1 MSWLLDKLGVGLKDI
16 PRELLRA
23 LAPLE
28 RTIGYR
34 FKDRAF
40 LVGALKHRSALHK
53 LQEDR
58 SYSNE
63 RLEFLG
69 DAVLDLIIAE
79 YFYHLFPT
87 MVEGHLTQL
96 RSVIVSGSS
105 LVGAAK
111 KLGLGDYIILSENED
126 RAGGRERSSIL
137 EDSFEAIIGAIYLDG
152 GMKPAREFIETHLL
166 DNWRE
171 IVTRDEFVNFKSL
184 ILEHAQANHWPNP
197 EYRLVEES
205 GPDHSKQFVVE
216 LILNNESHG
225 IGEGPSKKV
234 AEQKAASVAARKFGL
249 LHDREDLFG
258 HEENGDDAD
267 EDLSNE

>member
-1 MSWLLDKLGVGLKDI
+1 MSWLLEKLGVGLKDI
-16 PRELLRA
+16 PRELIRA

-28 RTIGYR
+28 RAIGYR
-34 FKDRAF
+34 FKNRAF
-40 LVGALKHRSALHK
+40 LIGALKHRSALHK

-58 SYSNE
+58 SASNE

-79 YFYHLFPT
+79 YFYNLFPS

-111 KLGLGDYIILSENED
+111 QLGLGEFIILSDNEE
-126 RAGGRERSSIL
+126 RAGGRERASIL
-137 EDSFEAIIGAIYLDG
+137 EDAFEALIGAIYLDG
-152 GMKPAREFIETHLL
+152 GMKPARDFVEMHLL

-171 IVTRDEFVNFKSL
+171 IVKRDEFVNFKSL

-197 EYRLVEES
+197 EYRLIEES

-216 LILNNESHG
+216 LFLNNESHG
-225 IGEGPSKKV
+225 IGEGPSKKT

-249 LHDREDLFG
+249 LQDRDDLFG
-258 HEENGDDAD
+258 ED
-267 EDLSNE
+267 EASNERNDE